1 MGKRKSDKLETMYQN
16 IDLKF
21 KDASEEEI
29 REEIREEIARGN
41 LQIEENNNEIE
52 KLKETIK
59 TKQQLI
65 EALEGKDESETS
77 PRIQK
82 AIEDASKELEEA
94 QNKLK
99 DYELK
104 ISEIKNGETNLIAYS
119 KNKNQIKQIRTFK
132 ESIAKKL
139 PVEIAKRDDSKAKME
154 AAEESLRD
162 ANTKLANE
170 KLTMEM
176 DQYEYNALLEQ
187 KAQAEKD
194 VKEQTEI
201 YKKAKDRILEL
212 QTKIGKCDLAWKT
225 LFTGKSWDEIQRR
238 ALDPNTKFT
247 RHIDEDTKLNRKSGI
262 KEDKLINNI
271 AKTVDEVRNE
281 QEDQITNDENADLPV
296 PTSKH
301 PRWEKFKNFFK
312 NAGRKLKELF
322 VGEEPEQ
329 EEVDVSEMKNIP
341 QEKRDQFL
349 EELRRHVDK
358 EYGKEI
364 RDQKEAMYAEQ
375 HKAKAKESEPQE
387 KDER

>member
-29 REEIREEIARGN
+29 KEEIARGN

-65 EALEGKDESETS
+65 EVLEGKEESETS

-99 DYELK
+99 DYELN
-104 ISEIKNGETNLIAYS
+104 ISKIKNGETNLIAYS

-225 LFTGKSWDEIQRR
+225 LFAGKSWDEIQRR

-329 EEVDVSEMKNIP
+329 EEVDISEMKNIP

>member
-1 MGKRKSDKLETMYQN
+1 MGKRKNDKLETMYQN

-21 KDASEEEI
+21 KDASE
-29 REEIREEIARGN
+29 EEIREEIARGN

-104 ISEIKNGETNLIAYS
+104 ILEIKNGETNLISYS

-162 ANTKLANE
+162 ANAKLANE

-281 QEDQITNDENADLPV
+281 QEDQITNDENAALPV

-301 PRWEKFKNFFK
+301 QRWEKFKNFFK

-329 EEVDVSEMKNIP
+329 EEVDISEMKNIP

-364 RDQKEAMYAEQ
+364 RDQKEAMYTEQ

>member
-1 MGKRKSDKLETMYQN
+1 MGKRKNDKLETMYQN

-21 KDASEEEI
+21 KDASE
-29 REEIREEIARGN
+29 EEIREEIARGN

-329 EEVDVSEMKNIP
+329 EEVDISEMKNIP

>member
-1 MGKRKSDKLETMYQN
+1 MGKRKNDKLETMYQN

-21 KDASEEEI
+21 KDASE
-29 REEIREEIARGN
+29 EEIREEIARGN

-104 ISEIKNGETNLIAYS
+104 ILEIKNGETNLISYS

-162 ANTKLANE
+162 ANAKLANE

-329 EEVDVSEMKNIP
+329 EEVDISEMKNIP

-364 RDQKEAMYAEQ
+364 RDQKEAMYTER

>member
-1 MGKRKSDKLETMYQN
+1 MGKRKNDKLETMYQN

-29 REEIREEIARGN
+29 KEEIARGN

-65 EALEGKDESETS
+65 EVLEGKEESETS

-99 DYELK
+99 DYELN
-104 ISEIKNGETNLIAYS
+104 ISKIKNGETNLIAYS

-212 QTKIGKCDLAWKT
+212 QTKIGKCDLAWRT

-238 ALDPNTKFT
+238 ALDPNTKF
-247 RHIDEDTKLNRKSGI
+247 N
-262 KEDKLINNI
+262 
-271 AKTVDEVRNE
+271 
-281 QEDQITNDENADLPV
+281 
-296 PTSKH
+296 
-301 PRWEKFKNFFK
+301 
-312 NAGRKLKELF
+312 
-322 VGEEPEQ
+322 
-329 EEVDVSEMKNIP
+329 
-341 QEKRDQFL
+341 
-349 EELRRHVDK
+349 
-358 EYGKEI
+358 
-364 RDQKEAMYAEQ
+364 
-375 HKAKAKESEPQE
+375 
-387 KDER
+387 

>member
-21 KDASEEEI
+21 KDASEEKI
-29 REEIREEIARGN
+29 SEEIARGN

-52 KLKETIK
+52 KLKETIN

-65 EALEGKDESETS
+65 EALKGKDESETS

-104 ISEIKNGETNLIAYS
+104 ISKIKNGETNLIAYS
-119 KNKNQIKQIRTFK
+119 KNKDQIKQIRIFK

-162 ANTKLANE
+162 ANKKLADE

-201 YKKAKDRILEL
+201 YIKAKDRILEL
-212 QTKIGKCDLAWKT
+212 QTKIGKCDLAWRT

-271 AKTVDEVRNE
+271 AKTVDGVRNE

-329 EEVDVSEMKNIP
+329 EEVDISEMKNIP

>member
-1 MGKRKSDKLETMYQN
+1 MGKRKNDKLETMYQN

-29 REEIREEIARGN
+29 KEEIARGN

-65 EALEGKDESETS
+65 EVLEGKEESETS

-99 DYELK
+99 DYELN
-104 ISEIKNGETNLIAYS
+104 ISKIKNGETNLIAYS

-329 EEVDVSEMKNIP
+329 EEVDISEMKNIP

>member
-1 MGKRKSDKLETMYQN
+1 MGKRKNDKLETMYQN

-21 KDASEEEI
+21 KDASE
-29 REEIREEIARGN
+29 EEIREEIARGN

-104 ISEIKNGETNLIAYS
+104 ILEIKNGETNLISYS

-162 ANTKLANE
+162 ANAKLANE

-187 KAQAEKD
+187 KAQSEKD

-212 QTKIGKCDLAWKT
+212 QTKIRKCDLAWKT

-329 EEVDVSEMKNIP
+329 EEVDISEMKNIP

-364 RDQKEAMYAEQ
+364 RDQKEAMYTEQ

>member
-1 MGKRKSDKLETMYQN
+1 MGKRKNDKLETMYQN

-21 KDASEEEI
+21 KDASE
-29 REEIREEIARGN
+29 EEIREEIARGN

-104 ISEIKNGETNLIAYS
+104 ILEIKNGETNLISYS

-162 ANTKLANE
+162 ANAKLANE

-201 YKKAKDRILEL
+201 IL
-212 QTKIGKCDLAWKT
+212 
-225 LFTGKSWDEIQRR
+225 SS
-238 ALDPNTKFT
+238 LD
-247 RHIDEDTKLNRKSGI
+247 I
-262 KEDKLINNI
+262 
-271 AKTVDEVRNE
+271 
-281 QEDQITNDENADLPV
+281 
-296 PTSKH
+296 
-301 PRWEKFKNFFK
+301 
-312 NAGRKLKELF
+312 
-322 VGEEPEQ
+322 
-329 EEVDVSEMKNIP
+329 
-341 QEKRDQFL
+341 
-349 EELRRHVDK
+349 
-358 EYGKEI
+358 
-364 RDQKEAMYAEQ
+364 
-375 HKAKAKESEPQE
+375 
-387 KDER
+387 

>member
-21 KDASEEEI
+21 KDAS
-29 REEIREEIARGN
+29 EEIREEIARGN

-82 AIEDASKELEEA
+82 AIEDASRELEEA

-329 EEVDVSEMKNIP
+329 GKVDVSEMKNIP

>member
-1 MGKRKSDKLETMYQN
+1 MGKRKNDKLETMYQN

-29 REEIREEIARGN
+29 KEEIARGN

-65 EALEGKDESETS
+65 EVLEGKEESETS

-99 DYELK
+99 DYELN
-104 ISEIKNGETNLIAYS
+104 ISKIKNGETNLIAYS

-212 QTKIGKCDLAWKT
+212 QTKIGKCDLAWRT

-271 AKTVDEVRNE
+271 AKTVDGVRNE

-329 EEVDVSEMKNIP
+329 EEVDISEMKNIP

>member
-1 MGKRKSDKLETMYQN
+1 MGKRKNDKLETMYQN

-29 REEIREEIARGN
+29 REEIARGN
-41 LQIEENNNEIE
+41 LQIEENNNDIE

-104 ISEIKNGETNLIAYS
+104 ILEIKNGETNLISYS

-162 ANTKLANE
+162 ANAKLANE

-329 EEVDVSEMKNIP
+329 EEVDISEMKNIP

-364 RDQKEAMYAEQ
+364 RDQKEAMYTEQ

>member
-1 MGKRKSDKLETMYQN
+1 MGKRKNDKLETMYQN

-29 REEIREEIARGN
+29 KEEIARGN

-65 EALEGKDESETS
+65 EVLEGKEESETS

-99 DYELK
+99 DYELN
-104 ISEIKNGETNLIAYS
+104 ISKIKNGETNLIAYS

-162 ANTKLANE
+162 ANTKLADE

-212 QTKIGKCDLAWKT
+212 QTKIGKCDLAWRT

-312 NAGRKLKELF
+312 NAGRKIKELF

-329 EEVDVSEMKNIP
+329 EEVDISEMKNIP

>member
-1 MGKRKSDKLETMYQN
+1 MGKRKNDKLETMYQN

-21 KDASEEEI
+21 KDASE
-29 REEIREEIARGN
+29 EEIREEIARGN

-104 ISEIKNGETNLIAYS
+104 ILEIKNGETNLISYS

-162 ANTKLANE
+162 ANAKLANE

-212 QTKIGKCDLAWKT
+212 QTKIRKCDLAWKT

-329 EEVDVSEMKNIP
+329 EEVDISEMKNIP

-364 RDQKEAMYAEQ
+364 RDQKEAMYTEQ

>member
-21 KDASEEEI
+21 KDASE
-29 REEIREEIARGN
+29 EEIREEIARGN

-65 EALEGKDESETS
+65 EVLEGKEESETS

-99 DYELK
+99 DYELN
-104 ISEIKNGETNLIAYS
+104 ISKIKNGETNLIAYS

-225 LFTGKSWDEIQRR
+225 LFAGKSWDEIQRR

-312 NAGRKLKELF
+312 NAGRKIKELF

-329 EEVDVSEMKNIP
+329 EEVDISEMKNIP

>member
-1 MGKRKSDKLETMYQN
+1 MGKRKNDKLETMYQN

-29 REEIREEIARGN
+29 KEEIARGN

-65 EALEGKDESETS
+65 EVLEGKEESETS

-99 DYELK
+99 DYELN
-104 ISEIKNGETNLIAYS
+104 ISKIKNGETNLIAYS

-139 PVEIAKRDDSKAKME
+139 PVEIEKRDDSKAKME

-212 QTKIGKCDLAWKT
+212 QTKIGKCDLAWRT

-312 NAGRKLKELF
+312 NAGRKIKELF

-329 EEVDVSEMKNIP
+329 EEVDISEMKNIP

>member
-1 MGKRKSDKLETMYQN
+1 MGKRKNDKLETMYQN

-29 REEIREEIARGN
+29 REEIARGN

-52 KLKETIK
+52 KETIK

-104 ISEIKNGETNLIAYS
+104 ILEIKNGETNLISYS

-162 ANTKLANE
+162 ANAKLANE

-329 EEVDVSEMKNIP
+329 EEVDISEMKNIP

-364 RDQKEAMYAEQ
+364 RDQKEAMYTEQ

>member
-1 MGKRKSDKLETMYQN
+1 MGKRKNDKLETMYQN

-29 REEIREEIARGN
+29 KEEIARGN

-65 EALEGKDESETS
+65 EVLEGKEESETS

-99 DYELK
+99 DYELN
-104 ISEIKNGETNLIAYS
+104 ISKIKNGETNLIAYS

-212 QTKIGKCDLAWKT
+212 QTKIGKCDLAWRT

-312 NAGRKLKELF
+312 NAGRKIKELF

-329 EEVDVSEMKNIP
+329 EEVDISEMKNIP

>member
-1 MGKRKSDKLETMYQN
+1 MGKRKNDKLETMYQN

-21 KDASEEEI
+21 KDASE
-29 REEIREEIARGN
+29 EEIREEIARGN

-104 ISEIKNGETNLIAYS
+104 ILEIKNGETNLISYS

-162 ANTKLANE
+162 ANAKLANE

-329 EEVDVSEMKNIP
+329 EEVDISEMKNIP
-341 QEKRDQFL
+341 QEKRVQFL

-364 RDQKEAMYAEQ
+364 RDQKEAMYTEQ

>member
-1 MGKRKSDKLETMYQN
+1 MGKRKNDKLETMYQN

-29 REEIREEIARGN
+29 KEEIARGN

-65 EALEGKDESETS
+65 EVLEGKEESETS

-99 DYELK
+99 DYELN
-104 ISEIKNGETNLIAYS
+104 ISKIKNGETNLIAYS

-162 ANTKLANE
+162 ANTKLADE

-225 LFTGKSWDEIQRR
+225 LFAGKSWDEIQRR

-312 NAGRKLKELF
+312 NAGRKIKELF

-329 EEVDVSEMKNIP
+329 EEVDISEMKNIP

>member
-1 MGKRKSDKLETMYQN
+1 MGKRKNDKLETMYQN

-29 REEIREEIARGN
+29 KEEIARGN

-65 EALEGKDESETS
+65 EVLEGKEESETS

-329 EEVDVSEMKNIP
+329 EEVDISEMKNIP

-364 RDQKEAMYAEQ
+364 RDQKEAMYTEQ

>member
-1 MGKRKSDKLETMYQN
+1 MGKRKNDKLETMYQN

-21 KDASEEEI
+21 KDASEEK
-29 REEIREEIARGN
+29 IREEIARGN

-52 KLKETIK
+52 KLKETIN

-65 EALEGKDESETS
+65 EALKGKDESETS

-104 ISEIKNGETNLIAYS
+104 ISKIKNGETNLIAYS
-119 KNKNQIKQIRTFK
+119 KNKDQIKQIRIFK

-162 ANTKLANE
+162 ANKKLADE

-201 YKKAKDRILEL
+201 YIKAKDRILEL
-212 QTKIGKCDLAWKT
+212 QTKIGKCDLAWRT

-271 AKTVDEVRNE
+271 AKTVDGVRNE

-329 EEVDVSEMKNIP
+329 EEVDISEMKNIP

>member
-1 MGKRKSDKLETMYQN
+1 MGKRKNDKLETMYQN

-29 REEIREEIARGN
+29 KEEIARGN

-65 EALEGKDESETS
+65 EVLEGKEESETS

-99 DYELK
+99 DYELN
-104 ISEIKNGETNLIAYS
+104 ISKIKNGETNLIAYS

-312 NAGRKLKELF
+312 NAGRKIKELF

-329 EEVDVSEMKNIP
+329 EEVDISEMKNIP

-364 RDQKEAMYAEQ
+364 RDQKEAMYTEQ

>member
-21 KDASEEEI
+21 KDASE
-29 REEIREEIARGN
+29 EEIREEIARGN

-271 AKTVDEVRNE
+271 AKTIDEVRNE
-281 QEDQITNDENADLPV
+281 QEEQITNDENADLPV

-364 RDQKEAMYAEQ
+364 RDQKEAMYAKQ
-375 HKAKAKESEPQE
+375 HKAKAKESETQE

>member
-1 MGKRKSDKLETMYQN
+1 MGKRKSDKLETVYQN

-21 KDASEEEI
+21 KDASE
-29 REEIREEIARGN
+29 EEIREEIARGN

-358 EYGKEI
+358 EYGKKI
-364 RDQKEAMYAEQ
+364 RDQKEAMYTEQ

>member
-29 REEIREEIARGN
+29 KEEIARGN

-65 EALEGKDESETS
+65 EVLEGKEESETS

-99 DYELK
+99 DYELN
-104 ISEIKNGETNLIAYS
+104 ISKIKNGETNLIAYS

-225 LFTGKSWDEIQRR
+225 LFAGKSWDEIQRR

-312 NAGRKLKELF
+312 NAGRKIKELF

-329 EEVDVSEMKNIP
+329 EEVDISEMKNIP

>member
-1 MGKRKSDKLETMYQN
+1 MGKRKNDKLETMYQN

-21 KDASEEEI
+21 KDASE
-29 REEIREEIARGN
+29 EEIREEIARGN

-162 ANTKLANE
+162 ANTKLADE

-329 EEVDVSEMKNIP
+329 EEVDISEMKNIP

-364 RDQKEAMYAEQ
+364 RDQKEAMYTEQ

>member
-1 MGKRKSDKLETMYQN
+1 MGKRKNDKLETMYQN

-21 KDASEEEI
+21 KDASEEKI
-29 REEIREEIARGN
+29 SEEIARGN

-52 KLKETIK
+52 KLKETIN

-65 EALEGKDESETS
+65 EALKGKDESETS

-104 ISEIKNGETNLIAYS
+104 ISKIKNGETNLIAYS
-119 KNKNQIKQIRTFK
+119 KNKDQIKQIRIFK

-162 ANTKLANE
+162 ANTKLADE

-329 EEVDVSEMKNIP
+329 EEVDISEMKNIP

>member
-1 MGKRKSDKLETMYQN
+1 MGKRKNDKLETMYQN

-29 REEIREEIARGN
+29 KEEIARGN

-65 EALEGKDESETS
+65 ELLEGKEESETS

-99 DYELK
+99 DYELN
-104 ISEIKNGETNLIAYS
+104 ISKIKNGETNLIAYS

-225 LFTGKSWDEIQRR
+225 LFAGKSWDEIQRR

-271 AKTVDEVRNE
+271 AKTVDGVRNE

-329 EEVDVSEMKNIP
+329 EEVDISEMKNIP

>member
-1 MGKRKSDKLETMYQN
+1 MGKRKNDKLETMYQN

-21 KDASEEEI
+21 KDASE
-29 REEIREEIARGN
+29 EEIREEIARGN

-104 ISEIKNGETNLIAYS
+104 ILEIKNGETNLISYS

-162 ANTKLANE
+162 ANAKLANE

-329 EEVDVSEMKNIP
+329 EEVDIS
-341 QEKRDQFL
+341 EKRDQFL

-364 RDQKEAMYAEQ
+364 RDQKEAMYTEQ

>member
-1 MGKRKSDKLETMYQN
+1 MGKRKNDKLETMYQN

-21 KDASEEEI
+21 KDASE
-29 REEIREEIARGN
+29 EEIREEIARGN

-104 ISEIKNGETNLIAYS
+104 ILEIKNGETNLISYS

-162 ANTKLANE
+162 ANAKLANE

-312 NAGRKLKELF
+312 NEGRKLKELF

-329 EEVDVSEMKNIP
+329 EEVDISEMKNIP

-364 RDQKEAMYAEQ
+364 RDQKEAMYTEQ

>member
-29 REEIREEIARGN
+29 KEEIARGN

-65 EALEGKDESETS
+65 EVLEGKEESETS

-329 EEVDVSEMKNIP
+329 EEVDISEMKNIP

>member
-1 MGKRKSDKLETMYQN
+1 MGKRKNDKLETMYQN

-21 KDASEEEI
+21 KDASE
-29 REEIREEIARGN
+29 EEIREEIARGN

-65 EALEGKDESETS
+65 EVLEGKEESETS

-99 DYELK
+99 DYELN
-104 ISEIKNGETNLIAYS
+104 ISKIKNGETNLIAYS

-212 QTKIGKCDLAWKT
+212 QTKIGKCDLAWRT

-312 NAGRKLKELF
+312 NAGRKIKELF

-329 EEVDVSEMKNIP
+329 EEVDISEMKNIP

>member
-1 MGKRKSDKLETMYQN
+1 MGKRKNDKLETMYQN

-21 KDASEEEI
+21 KDASE
-29 REEIREEIARGN
+29 EEIREEIARGN

-104 ISEIKNGETNLIAYS
+104 ILEIKNGETNLISYS
-119 KNKNQIKQIRTFK
+119 KNKNQIKQIRIFK

-162 ANTKLANE
+162 ANAKLANE

-329 EEVDVSEMKNIP
+329 EEVDISEMKNIP

-364 RDQKEAMYAEQ
+364 RDQKEAMYTEQ

>member
-1 MGKRKSDKLETMYQN
+1 MGKRKNDKLETMYQN

-21 KDASEEEI
+21 KDASE
-29 REEIREEIARGN
+29 EEIREEIARGN

-104 ISEIKNGETNLIAYS
+104 ILEIKNGETNLISYS

-162 ANTKLANE
+162 ANAKLANE

-194 VKEQTEI
+194 VKEQIEI

-329 EEVDVSEMKNIP
+329 EEVDISEMKNIP

-364 RDQKEAMYAEQ
+364 RDQKEAMYTEQ

>member
-1 MGKRKSDKLETMYQN
+1 MGKRKNDKLETMYQN

-29 REEIREEIARGN
+29 KEEIARGN

-65 EALEGKDESETS
+65 EVLEGKEESETS

-99 DYELK
+99 DYELN
-104 ISEIKNGETNLIAYS
+104 ISKIKNGETNLIAYS

-329 EEVDVSEMKNIP
+329 EEVDISEMKNIP

-364 RDQKEAMYAEQ
+364 RDQKEAMYTEQ

>member
-21 KDASEEEI
+21 KDASEEKI
-29 REEIREEIARGN
+29 SEEIARGN

-104 ISEIKNGETNLIAYS
+104 ISKIKNGETNLIAYS
-119 KNKNQIKQIRTFK
+119 KNKDQIKQIRTFK

-329 EEVDVSEMKNIP
+329 EEVDISEMKNIP

>member
-21 KDASEEEI
+21 KDASEEKI
-29 REEIREEIARGN
+29 SEEIARGN

-52 KLKETIK
+52 KLKETIN

-65 EALEGKDESETS
+65 EALKGKDESETS

-104 ISEIKNGETNLIAYS
+104 ISKIKNGETNLIAYS
-119 KNKNQIKQIRTFK
+119 KNKDQIKQIRIFK

-162 ANTKLANE
+162 ANKKLADE

-201 YKKAKDRILEL
+201 YIKAKDRILEL
-212 QTKIGKCDLAWKT
+212 QTKIGKCDLAWRT

-271 AKTVDEVRNE
+271 AKTVDGVRNE

-296 PTSKH
+296 PTSKQKKKK
-301 PRWEKFKNFFK
+301 KFKNFFK

-329 EEVDVSEMKNIP
+329 EEVDISEMKNIP

>member
-1 MGKRKSDKLETMYQN
+1 MGKRKNDKLETMYQN

-21 KDASEEEI
+21 KDASE
-29 REEIREEIARGN
+29 EEIREEIARGN

-104 ISEIKNGETNLIAYS
+104 ILEIKNGETNLISYS

-139 PVEIAKRDDSKAKME
+139 PVEIAKRDDSKDKME

-162 ANTKLANE
+162 ANAKLANE

-329 EEVDVSEMKNIP
+329 EEVDISEMKNIP

-364 RDQKEAMYAEQ
+364 RDQKEAMYTEQ

>member
-1 MGKRKSDKLETMYQN
+1 MGKRKNDKLETMYQN

-21 KDASEEEI
+21 KDASE
-29 REEIREEIARGN
+29 EEIREEIARGN

-329 EEVDVSEMKNIP
+329 EEVDISEMKNIP

-364 RDQKEAMYAEQ
+364 RDQKEAMYTEQ